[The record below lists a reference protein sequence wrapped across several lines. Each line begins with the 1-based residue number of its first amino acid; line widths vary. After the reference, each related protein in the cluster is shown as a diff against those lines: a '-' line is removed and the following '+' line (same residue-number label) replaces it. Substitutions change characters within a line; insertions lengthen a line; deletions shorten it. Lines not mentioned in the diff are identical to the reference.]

1 LRPESADWRHHS
13 FATLLA
19 DELDKSSRGHPL
31 SNHRIAG
38 DLRGLIP
45 FFRATDRCGRI
56 TLSRRRLWT
65 EMTASVAR
73 DCYRLGEG
81 AVMRA
86 VRFSIAGLM
95 GVVLIAAIGLAALRS
110 QSQAWAG
117 VLLLSTL
124 AAFCVAL
131 VGAFCRRGAAR
142 GGWIGFAVFGW
153 GYMCAGFWPSD
164 RWPTLPTESLLEA
177 IAPRFVG
184 VDGPFPRPMGGMGGG
199 MVGKGG
205 GGAGGYATRVRVRSF
220 FQSGHCV
227 LALLAASLGALVGSR
242 LFGAARDEA
251 AGASTGS
258 ESVDTARSRK
268 RWIVP
273 LVLAISGVAIAAMI
287 AIAGSMMPPGAW
299 AGWVFLLTWLI
310 LGLVALGAL
319 IGRGRRRE
327 AWLGATLF
335 GAGFMIL
342 SFGRAVYVPWPTIP
356 TAALLDTIRHGF
368 ADFTNGRHGDPES
381 ITAANARIHE
391 ALKQHVPMHIVEET
405 PLEDVLKSIGKA
417 TAGSDGKGIPIY
429 VDPIGLIEAERT
441 MTSTVREMDLDG
453 VPLAISLRL
462 CVAQLDLA
470 YSVKDGLVFI
480 TSRESHD
487 EALVSEPEEPFQVV
501 GHCVLALIAAGIGAL
516 AAPLVCGLTG
526 ERRLASGGTGAG

>member
-1 LRPESADWRHHS
+1 
-13 FATLLA
+13 
-19 DELDKSSRGHPL
+19 
-31 SNHRIAG
+31 
-38 DLRGLIP
+38 
-45 FFRATDRCGRI
+45 
-56 TLSRRRLWT
+56 
-65 EMTASVAR
+65 
-73 DCYRLGEG
+73 
-81 AVMRA
+81 MRA

-110 QSQAWAG
+110 QSPAWAG
-117 VLLLSTL
+117 MLLLTTL

-153 GYMCAGFWPSD
+153 GYMSAAFWPSD

-184 VDGPFPRPMGGMGGG
+184 VDGPFPRPMGGMGGV

-251 AGASTGS
+251 EGASTGS

-273 LVLAISGVAIAAMI
+273 LVLAISGVAVAA
-287 AIAGSMMPPGAW
+287 ADRDHRFDDAAGGVGGLGFPFDLVDSWPGC
-299 AGWVFLLTWLI
+299 GSRR
-310 LGLVALGAL
+310 AL

-381 ITAANARIHE
+381 ITASNARIHE
-391 ALKQHVPMHIVEET
+391 ALKQHIPMHIVEET

-417 TAGSDGKGIPIY
+417 TAGTDGKGIPIY

-453 VPLAISLRL
+453 VPLATSLRL
-462 CVAQLDLA
+462 CLAQLDLA

-487 EALVSEPEEPFQVV
+487 EALVSEQEEPFQVV
-501 GHCVLALIAAGIGAL
+501 GHCVLALIAAALGAL